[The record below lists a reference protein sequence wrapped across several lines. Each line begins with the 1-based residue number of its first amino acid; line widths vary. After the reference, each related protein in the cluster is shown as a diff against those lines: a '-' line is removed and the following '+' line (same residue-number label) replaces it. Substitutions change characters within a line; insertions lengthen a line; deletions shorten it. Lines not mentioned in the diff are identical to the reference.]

1 MDKESIE
8 QYKQAGKI
16 AGQAREYG
24 VSLMKADSKI
34 KDVLDSIEKFI
45 QDKGAG
51 IAFPA
56 QISLNKVAAHACS
69 DLGDETVLKESD
81 VAKLD
86 VGAHI
91 NGFIGDTATTVNL
104 DGKYKELV
112 AASRAAL
119 NAASEM
125 MVVGTKTGE
134 IGATIQETISGLG
147 FQPVRNLSGHGLGQ
161 YQIHTDPSIPNIKL
175 DTKIELKEGMTVA
188 CEPFATD
195 GKGMIAEGGTA
206 TVFSPLD
213 SPARV
218 RSPIA
223 RELLK
228 KINSYNGLPFA
239 SRWLEKEFGV
249 GKTRLGLKELER
261 AGLVHGHP
269 PLREVGSGMVSQTEH
284 SFLITDGKPIITTK
298 LDDD

>member
-119 NAASEM
+119 NAAS
-125 MVVGTKTGE
+125 
-134 IGATIQETISGLG
+134 
-147 FQPVRNLSGHGLGQ
+147 
-161 YQIHTDPSIPNIKL
+161 
-175 DTKIELKEGMTVA
+175 
-188 CEPFATD
+188 
-195 GKGMIAEGGTA
+195 
-206 TVFSPLD
+206 
-213 SPARV
+213 
-218 RSPIA
+218 
-223 RELLK
+223 
-228 KINSYNGLPFA
+228 
-239 SRWLEKEFGV
+239 
-249 GKTRLGLKELER
+249 
-261 AGLVHGHP
+261 
-269 PLREVGSGMVSQTEH
+269 
-284 SFLITDGKPIITTK
+284 
-298 LDDD
+298 